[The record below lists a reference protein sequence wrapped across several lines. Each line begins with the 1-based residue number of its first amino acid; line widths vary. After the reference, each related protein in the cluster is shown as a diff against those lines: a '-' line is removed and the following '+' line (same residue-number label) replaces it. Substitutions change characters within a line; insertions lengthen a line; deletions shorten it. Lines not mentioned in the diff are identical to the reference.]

1 MQQEIF
7 RQIVTLDE
15 SRILIRLRSSHAPR
29 SKKARGRAK
38 PKLMASLNGAV
49 LDKSIQ
55 GRDENAKALI
65 SNVRLSS
72 KELTQRFS
80 EFENLRRDP
89 YQINVWRDMLM
100 DFLKRVE
107 KFDVDGLKNVLA
119 MSRLMNPSLRDHLP
133 RAMSKIGR
141 YFRTACDLVDAARS
155 DQYSLFARI
164 SVRSI
169 ETPHLNLAFL
179 ANQTPSFDKVAQRVT
194 GPSYR
199 RVLKAYGPAS
209 VSKAQ
214 KQFESRMSYCPIP
227 WKVHAEI
234 QLLLFYDQQSQASR
248 PRIIGSSKSACYLC
262 DLFIQLHGEYCIP
275 RTHGRLYDRWML
287 PDQSFRKRAPNKHLT
302 SVIDRF
308 NAALEAKV
316 IQTLRSGPRP
326 FSHPNESV
334 LFPRQPWSPT
344 LTLSESHEQGS
355 VQGKSAS
362 SHRTLFRDRKT
373 SPSMISP
380 SLDPLPVVFNSSRRS
395 FELDPHQKPEPVDL
409 TERDLSRRQ
418 RETKSN
424 TPADSPQPSTA
435 PPNATDPSP
444 PIHTPESQSQT
455 NPNIESPSPDPPP
468 PKPKSII
475 LYLPPGDSA
484 SHKLNSPQDILTIE
498 TGPMTIHAS
507 GPSNLSPDSPSPNT
521 CWIHIQRLTSE
532 SDTAHD
538 GSSSYESIDIA
549 SLATDHDTVVEN
561 GAVLSSKGLALR
573 CGRHVVVIKY
583 GFEDSE
589 SMEGKRW

>member
-29 SKKARGRAK
+29 SKKARRRAK

-89 YQINVWRDMLM
+89 YQINIWRDMLM

-119 MSRLMNPSLRDHLP
+119 MSRLMDPSLRDHLP

-141 YFRTACDLVDAARS
+141 YFRTACDLVDAVRS
-155 DQYSLFARI
+155 SQYSLFARI

-199 RVLKAYGPAS
+199 RVLNAYGPAS

-308 NAALEAKV
+308 NAALEAKI

-344 LTLSESHEQGS
+344 PTLSESHEQGS

-362 SHRTLFRDRKT
+362 SHKTLFRDRKT

-395 FELDPHQKPEPVDL
+395 FELDPHRKPEPVDL
-409 TERDLSRRQ
+409 TEKDLSRRQ
-418 RETKSN
+418 RELNPILQPTLHNPPQLRRTPQTRPRQSIPRKANPRQTQTSN
-424 TPADSPQPSTA
+424 PPVQTRLRQNQNLSSST
-435 PPNATDPSP
+435 SP
-444 PIHTPESQSQT
+444 PATQ
-455 NPNIESPSPDPPP
+455 PPI
-468 PKPKSII
+468 S
-475 LYLPPGDSA
+475 
-484 SHKLNSPQDILTIE
+484 
-498 TGPMTIHAS
+498 
-507 GPSNLSPDSPSPNT
+507 
-521 CWIHIQRLTSE
+521 
-532 SDTAHD
+532 
-538 GSSSYESIDIA
+538 
-549 SLATDHDTVVEN
+549 
-561 GAVLSSKGLALR
+561 
-573 CGRHVVVIKY
+573 
-583 GFEDSE
+583 
-589 SMEGKRW
+589 